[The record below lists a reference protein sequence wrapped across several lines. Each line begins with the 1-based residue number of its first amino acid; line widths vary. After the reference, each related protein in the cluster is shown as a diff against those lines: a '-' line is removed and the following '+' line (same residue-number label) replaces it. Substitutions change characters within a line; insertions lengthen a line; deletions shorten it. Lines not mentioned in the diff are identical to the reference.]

1 MRKSIFLAHIHQ
13 TVQQRGGTLK
23 EWLVKVKQLG
33 FEGLECDYADLERD
47 PKAFAAMLAE
57 VGLEI
62 ASVPYFFFFERGVDP
77 QKIRTVVCNVAAA
90 GGKKLL
96 AIPGEL
102 DGTCPNALDRMVEG
116 LTILCKEAEQ
126 AGITVSLEDFDNVNS
141 PCSTAVGLQ
150 YFFDRVPELKF
161 NLDTGNFLYMDQD
174 MLEESRPLMGRI
186 AHIHLKDRSRT
197 PVYENQQPQ
206 YSVNGMEMYACPV
219 GQGMIPIEEAIAMAQ
234 DAGYDGFCS
243 AEHYGVAD
251 QWDFVVKSA
260 AWLNK
265 YL

>member
-1 MRKSIFLAHIHQ
+1 MRKSVFLAH
-13 TVQQRGGTLK
+13 VKAAARQRGGELREYLCMTR
-23 EWLVKVKQLG
+23 ELG
-33 FEGLECDYADLERD
+33 FEGLECDYTDLEQD
-47 PKAFAAMLAE
+47 PKGFAAMLAE
-57 VGLEI
+57 AGLEI
-62 ASVPYFFFFERGVDP
+62 ASVPYFCGFEKRLDP
-77 QKIRTVVCNVAAA
+77 ELIRRVVKNVAAA
-90 GGKKLL
+90 GGRKIL
-96 AIPGEL
+96 AIPGFL
-102 DGTCPNALDRMVEG
+102 DEKYPDGLESMVEG
-116 LTILCKEAEQ
+116 LKILCREAAEQ
-126 AGITVSLEDFDNVNS
+126 GITVSLEDFDNVNS

>member
-1 MRKSIFLAHIHQ
+1 MRKSIFLAHIHK

-62 ASVPYFFFFERGVDP
+62 ASVPYFFFFERNLNP
-77 QKIRTVVCNVAAA
+77 ELIRTVVHTVAAA

-102 DGTCPNALDRMVEG
+102 GETYPDALNRMVEG

-126 AGITVSLEDFDNVNS
+126 VGITVSLEDFGDIKS
-141 PCSTAVGLQ
+141 PCCSMEGLK
-150 YFFDRVPELKF
+150 YFFDRVPGLKF
-161 NLDTGNFLYMDQD
+161 NMDTGNFLCMGADL
-174 MLEESRPLMGRI
+174 LESSRPFMDIL
-186 AHIHLKDRSRT
+186 AHIHLKDWCMEELYPRQEALFGKNG
-197 PVYENQQPQ
+197 VKL
-206 YSVNGMEMYACPV
+206 YSSPV
-219 GQGMIPIEEAIAMAQ
+219 GSGVIPMEQALAMAEA
-234 DAGYDGFCS
+234 AGYDGFCS

-251 QWDFVVKSA
+251 QWDFIVKSA
-260 AWLNK
+260 AWMADHM
-265 YL
+265 

>member
-1 MRKSIFLAHIHQ
+1 MRKSIFLAHIHE

-126 AGITVSLEDFDNVNS
+126 AGITVSLEDFGDIKS
-141 PCSTAVGLQ
+141 PCCSMEGLK
-150 YFFDRVPELKF
+150 YFFDRVPGLKF
-161 NLDTGNFLYMDQD
+161 NMDTGNFLCMGADLLDSSCPFMDR
-174 MLEESRPLMGRI
+174 L
-186 AHIHLKDRSRT
+186 AHIHLKDWCLAPLYADQAYLEAT
-197 PVYENQQPQ
+197 DGAKL
-206 YSVNGMEMYACPV
+206 YSSPV
-219 GQGMIPIEEAIAMAQ
+219 GGGVIPMEQALAMAEA
-234 DAGYDGFCS
+234 AGYDGFCS

-260 AWLNK
+260 AWMADHM
-265 YL
+265 